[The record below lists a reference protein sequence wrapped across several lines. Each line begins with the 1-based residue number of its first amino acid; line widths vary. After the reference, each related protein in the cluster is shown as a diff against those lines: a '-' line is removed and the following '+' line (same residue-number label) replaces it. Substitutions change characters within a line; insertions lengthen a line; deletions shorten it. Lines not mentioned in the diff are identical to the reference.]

1 MELSG
6 PWAPGKGRGAW
17 TVAQSKSKFEL
28 DIHRAFAERR
38 RQLQAIARRA
48 GDQDVEDIVQD
59 AFLKVVETSQRQE
72 VRKLDNLMS
81 RIVRCVAIDRIRRR
95 STRGPTSTDEA
106 GEGLVDAAADPER
119 TLMGAQRLERVMAT
133 IQTMPPR
140 RREVFL
146 LHRIDELTYPQIA
159 RRIGISIKAVEK
171 HMHLAMRQLSDSDD

>member
-1 MELSG
+1 M
-6 PWAPGKGRGAW
+6 
-17 TVAQSKSKFEL
+17 AQSKSKFEL
-28 DIHRAFAERR
+28 DVHRAFAESR
-38 RQLQAIARRA
+38 RQLRAIARRA

-72 VRKLDNLMS
+72 VRKLDNLLS

-95 STRGPTSTDEA
+95 STRGSTSGGEA

-146 LHRIDELTYPQIA
+146 MHRIDELTYPQIA
-159 RRIGISIKAVEK
+159 RRIGISLKAVEK